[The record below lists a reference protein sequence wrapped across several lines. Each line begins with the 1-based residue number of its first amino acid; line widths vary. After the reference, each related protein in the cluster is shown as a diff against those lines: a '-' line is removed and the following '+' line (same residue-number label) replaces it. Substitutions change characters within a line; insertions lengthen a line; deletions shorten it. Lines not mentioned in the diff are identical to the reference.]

1 MFRIWIYLDIKYF
14 FKALFSSANLSNRK
28 KFINKYISTQS
39 KKKYSALFSQCRVAF
54 YFILKFLMR
63 KSNRNE
69 IIFCAYNL
77 PEMVNIAE
85 NLKLKVKFYD
95 LSKETGSL
103 NINQI
108 KKNISKKTLAVVL
121 TNMFNNYKDA
131 KKIKTLTAKY
141 KVHLIE
147 DNAIY
152 FDNFSKIKKKLFYSG
167 SFGDFSIYSFNIMKN
182 ISSFYGGAATTN
194 DQNFLKFYNQE
205 EKKLKN
211 FFTLPLIK
219 QTFIYFVLKIM
230 SVDFLYK
237 IFFIYLIRFAHKYQF
252 NIFLRLFYPSLKSI
266 KKRFPKY
273 YYSKISNTAIHATY
287 FQLKDNSQRKKLF
300 NIRKEKH
307 LYFLKRFQKIKTKK
321 ISLINIKDIN
331 YQNFLDF
338 PILVKEKDKFNRFL
352 LGKGIEVRLKHYY
365 NCEKMM
371 HYKKSCKIAE
381 RYEKELICFPI
392 HKKIKYSYID
402 YIAKNTEEF
411 FAKHAD

>member
-1 MFRIWIYLDIKYF
+1 MRL
-14 FKALFSSANLSNRK
+14 
-28 KFINKYISTQS
+28 QS
-39 KKKYSALFSQCRVAF
+39 
-54 YFILKFLMR
+54 
-63 KSNRNE
+63 
-69 IIFCAYNL
+69 

-131 KKIKTLTAKY
+131 QKIKTLTAKY

-194 DQNFLKFYNQE
+194 DQNFLKFYTQE

-230 SVDFLYK
+230 SVDFL
-237 IFFIYLIRFAHKYQF
+237 
-252 NIFLRLFYPSLKSI
+252 
-266 KKRFPKY
+266 
-273 YYSKISNTAIHATY
+273 
-287 FQLKDNSQRKKLF
+287 
-300 NIRKEKH
+300 
-307 LYFLKRFQKIKTKK
+307 
-321 ISLINIKDIN
+321 
-331 YQNFLDF
+331 
-338 PILVKEKDKFNRFL
+338 
-352 LGKGIEVRLKHYY
+352 
-365 NCEKMM
+365 
-371 HYKKSCKIAE
+371 
-381 RYEKELICFPI
+381 
-392 HKKIKYSYID
+392 
-402 YIAKNTEEF
+402 
-411 FAKHAD
+411 

>member
-14 FKALFSSANLSNRK
+14 FKALFSSASLSNRK

-131 KKIKTLTAKY
+131 QKIKTLTAKY

-205 EKKLKN
+205 EKK
-211 FFTLPLIK
+211 I
-219 QTFIYFVLKIM
+219 
-230 SVDFLYK
+230 
-237 IFFIYLIRFAHKYQF
+237 
-252 NIFLRLFYPSLKSI
+252 
-266 KKRFPKY
+266 
-273 YYSKISNTAIHATY
+273 
-287 FQLKDNSQRKKLF
+287 KKLF
-300 NIRKEKH
+300 
-307 LYFLKRFQKIKTKK
+307 YFT
-321 ISLINIKDIN
+321 SN
-331 YQNFLDF
+331 
-338 PILVKEKDKFNRFL
+338 
-352 LGKGIEVRLKHYY
+352 
-365 NCEKMM
+365 
-371 HYKKSCKIAE
+371 
-381 RYEKELICFPI
+381 
-392 HKKIKYSYID
+392 
-402 YIAKNTEEF
+402 
-411 FAKHAD
+411 